1 MSSDIEDIR
10 NDIDDTMGKLNSG
23 EVSSLT
29 LNELRETN
37 KEAAKEYSVDFQEDF
52 KNVDKMFKAVEVDE
66 NGYIKPTDKNIE
78 IMEKAQEITDKN
90 YAALEG

>member
-1 MSSDIEDIR
+1 
-10 NDIDDTMGKLNSG
+10 
-23 EVSSLT
+23 
-29 LNELRETN
+29 
-37 KEAAKEYSVDFQEDF
+37 
-52 KNVDKMFKAVEVDE
+52 MFKAVEVDE